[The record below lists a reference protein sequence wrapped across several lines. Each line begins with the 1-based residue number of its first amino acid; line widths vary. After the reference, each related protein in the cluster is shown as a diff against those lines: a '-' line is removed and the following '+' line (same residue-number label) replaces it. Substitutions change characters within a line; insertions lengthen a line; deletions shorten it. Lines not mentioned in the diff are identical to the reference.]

1 VLLALALGTGGL
13 PALAVQPEGVL
24 LAQAAAGQKPVPAE
38 VQGWFY
44 GALAAYE
51 RANPTEAL
59 RLQQQVV
66 AWVRAN
72 RGPVDADLASAL
84 NNLGLFLGAVGRRS
98 EALAPTEEAV
108 KIYRDLAKSNPAF
121 LGDLAGALNNLGKAL
136 TEVGRRAEALA
147 PSEEA
152 VKIYRELAKSNPA
165 FLGGLARALNNLGIR
180 YSDLGRRA
188 EALAPSEEAVKI
200 YRELAKSN
208 PAFLGD
214 LAMALNN
221 LGKALSEVSRRSE
234 ALAPTEEAVKIYRD
248 LAKSNPAFLG
258 DLAGVLNNLAYNYS
272 DLGRRSEALAPT
284 EEAVKIYRD
293 LAKSNPAF
301 LGDLAGVLNN
311 LGIHDG
317 HLGRRTEALAP
328 REEAVKIY
336 RGLAKSNPAFLG
348 NLALALNNLGGAVS
362 EVGRRAEALAPAEEA
377 VKIFR
382 ELAKSNPAFLGDLAM
397 ALNNLGKALSEVG
410 RSPEALSPTEEAV
423 KIYRDLAKG
432 NTAFLEEL
440 AQSTTN
446 LAILQ
451 IQQGNPGAA
460 IPLLRE
466 SMASEALFLQQQL
479 PLMPEEQRQALVDT
493 LGSRWLQPF
502 SQAEQGPAG
511 GELALYTRLNRY
523 APLQSIERRQAIL
536 SRSSGAPRQLVDR
549 LSALTAEL
557 ANANLDVNKRQQAQE
572 ESQRLQAEL
581 YRQLPELKPRLVEP
595 SEVAQR
601 LPADGV
607 LVELQRYS
615 PYDPSKPEGQRIGAE
630 RYLALVLQRS
640 GTIQAVDLGLAQPL
654 EQAIATALTATIGQ
668 TAAAAPAWAA
678 VAEKVFGPLQA
689 AIGGQRR
696 WFIAP
701 DGELHRVPF
710 SALAVLAGGIRVL
723 PEGVKLQS
731 LGSGRDLLPL
741 PAASSQARATTTAL
755 VLANPTTR
763 GWPDLEGADA
773 EGAAVATALR
783 VPLQRGPA
791 ATVAQLQQAKSPR
804 VIHVAGHGYFDP
816 EAKGDPLLASGLV
829 LAGADSSKLPS
840 RAATATAASAAT
852 GQIQR
857 QNQDDGYLSAKE
869 AARLQLDGTQLVVL
883 SACET
888 GLGNQRTG
896 EGVFGLQ
903 RALTVAGARGTLLSL
918 WKVPDAAS
926 RTFMERFY
934 ALLSQGMAPS
944 AAVRQVQAE
953 FRSQPTIGGK
963 AKLAGWSDPYYWA
976 AWQYS
981 GVPE

>member
-1 VLLALALGTGGL
+1 MALNNLGVRYSALGRRAEALA
-13 PALAVQPEGVL
+13 
-24 LAQAAAGQKPVPAE
+24 
-38 VQGWFY
+38 
-44 GALAAYE
+44 
-51 RANPTEAL
+51 PTEEA
-59 RLQQQVV
+59 
-66 AWVRAN
+66 VRVY
-72 RGPVDADLASAL
+72 RGLAKSNPAFLGDLASAL
-84 NNLGLFLGAVGRRS
+84 NNLGASYSDLGRRR

-108 KIYRDLAKSNPAF
+108 KVYRDLAKSNPAF
-121 LGDLAGALNNLGKAL
+121 LGDLA
-136 TEVGRRAEALA
+136 
-147 PSEEA
+147 
-152 VKIYRELAKSNPA
+152 
-165 FLGGLARALNNLGIR
+165 RALNNLGVF
-180 YSDLGRRA
+180 YSDLGRR
-188 EALAPSEEAVKI
+188 
-200 YRELAKSN
+200 
-208 PAFLGD
+208 G
-214 LAMALNN
+214 
-221 LGKALSEVSRRSE
+221 E
-234 ALAPTEEAVKIYRD
+234 ALAPTEEAVKVYRD
-248 LAKSNPAFLG
+248 LAKSNPAFL
-258 DLAGVLNNLAYNYS
+258 
-272 DLGRRSEALAPT
+272 
-284 EEAVKIYRD
+284 
-293 LAKSNPAF
+293 
-301 LGDLAGVLNN
+301 
-311 LGIHDG
+311 
-317 HLGRRTEALAP
+317 
-328 REEAVKIY
+328 
-336 RGLAKSNPAFLG
+336 
-348 NLALALNNLGGAVS
+348 
-362 EVGRRAEALAPAEEA
+362 
-377 VKIFR
+377 
-382 ELAKSNPAFLGDLAM
+382 
-397 ALNNLGKALSEVG
+397 
-410 RSPEALSPTEEAV
+410 
-423 KIYRDLAKG
+423 
-432 NTAFLEEL
+432 EEL
-440 AQSTTN
+440 ARSTTN
-446 LAILQ
+446 LADLQ

-479 PLMPEEQRQALVDT
+479 PLMAEERRQALVDT
-493 LGSRWLQPF
+493 LGNRWQQPF
-502 SQAEQGPAG
+502 SQAQQGAAG
-511 GELALYTRLNRY
+511 AELALYTRLNRY
-523 APLQSIERRQAIL
+523 APLQDVERRQAVL

-549 LSALTAEL
+549 LAALTAEL

-595 SEVAQR
+595 TEVAQR

-615 PYDPSKPEGQRIGAE
+615 PYDPAKPEAQRFGTE

-640 GTIQAVDLGLAQPL
+640 GTIQAVDLGPAQPL

-710 SALAVLAGGIRVL
+710 SALAVLAGGSRVL
-723 PEGVKLQS
+723 PEGVSLQTI
-731 LGSGRDLLPL
+731 GSGRDLLPL
-741 PAASSQARATTTAL
+741 TTAGAKARATTTAL

-804 VIHVAGHGYFDP
+804 LIHVAGHGYFDP
-816 EAKGDPLLASGLV
+816 DAQGDPLLASGLV
-829 LAGADSSKLPS
+829 LAGADATRLPS
-840 RAATATAASAAT
+840 KTQSAPGGVAQPAA
-852 GQIQR
+852 G
-857 QNQDDGYLSAKE
+857 QDDGYLSAKE

-934 ALLSQGMAPS
+934 ALLGQGLAPG

-963 AKLAGWSDPYYWA
+963 AKLASWSDPYYWA

>member
-1 VLLALALGTGGL
+1 MRLLLPRCLPVLLALALGPVGL

-38 VQGWFY
+38 VQGWAD
-44 GALAAYE
+44 GAVAAH
-51 RANPTEAL
+51 RRGDPAEAL

-66 AWVRAN
+66 AWLRAN
-72 RGPVDADLASAL
+72 RGPVDAELASAL
-84 NNLGLFLGAVGRRS
+84 NNLGLFLGAVGRRA

-108 KIYRDLAKSNPAF
+108 KLYRDLAKSNPAF
-121 LGDLAGALNNLGKAL
+121 LGDLANALNSLG
-136 TEVGRRAEALA
+136 V
-147 PSEEA
+147 
-152 VKIYRELAKSNPA
+152 IY
-165 FLGGLARALNNLGIR
+165 G
-180 YSDLGRRA
+180 DLGRRA
-188 EALAPSEEAVKI
+188 EALAP
-200 YRELAKSN
+200 
-208 PAFLGD
+208 
-214 LAMALNN
+214 
-221 LGKALSEVSRRSE
+221 
-234 ALAPTEEAVKIYRD
+234 TEEAVKLYRD

-258 DLAGVLNNLAYNYS
+258 DLARALNNLGVSYR
-272 DLGRRSEALAPT
+272 DLGRRAEALAPT
-284 EEAVKIYRD
+284 EEAVKLYRD

-301 LGDLAGVLNN
+301 L
-311 LGIHDG
+311 
-317 HLGRRTEALAP
+317 
-328 REEAVKIY
+328 
-336 RGLAKSNPAFLG
+336 
-348 NLALALNNLGGAVS
+348 
-362 EVGRRAEALAPAEEA
+362 
-377 VKIFR
+377 
-382 ELAKSNPAFLGDLAM
+382 
-397 ALNNLGKALSEVG
+397 
-410 RSPEALSPTEEAV
+410 
-423 KIYRDLAKG
+423 
-432 NTAFLEEL
+432 EEL
-440 AQSTTN
+440 ARSTTN
-446 LAILQ
+446 LANLQ

-466 SMASEALFLQQQL
+466 SMASEALFLQKQL
-479 PLMPEEQRQALVDT
+479 PLMAEERRQALVNT
-493 LGSRWLQPF
+493 LGSRWEQPF
-502 SQAEQGPAG
+502 SQAQQGEAG
-511 GELALYTRLNRY
+511 AELALYTRLNRY
-523 APLQSIERRQAIL
+523 APLQDVERRQAAL

-549 LSALTAEL
+549 LTALTAEL
-557 ANANLDVNKRQQAQE
+557 ANANLDANKRQQAQE

-581 YRQLPELKPRLVEP
+581 FDQLPELKPRLVEP
-595 SEVAQR
+595 KDVAQR

-615 PYDPSKPEGQRIGAE
+615 PYDPSKPEGQRFGPE

-640 GTIQAVDLGLAQPL
+640 GTIQAVDLGPAQPL
-654 EQAIATALTATIGQ
+654 EQAIATALGATKDQ

-678 VAEKVFGPLQA
+678 VADKVFGPLQA

-696 WFIAP
+696 WLISP

-710 SALAVLAGGIRVL
+710 SALAVLAGSSRVL
-723 PEGVKLQS
+723 PEGVRLQTV
-731 LGSGRDLLPL
+731 GSGRDLLPL
-741 PAASSQARATTTAL
+741 PAAGATASAASTAL

-763 GWPDLEGADA
+763 GWPDLPAAEA
-773 EGAAVATALR
+773 EGLTVAAALKA
-783 VPLQRGPA
+783 PLQQGPA
-791 ATVAQLQQAKSPR
+791 ATVGLLQQTIGPR

-829 LAGADSSKLPS
+829 LAGADATRLPS
-840 RAATATAASAAT
+840 KTQSAPGGVAQPTA
-852 GQIQR
+852 G
-857 QNQDDGYLSAKE
+857 QDDGYLSAKE

-934 ALLSQGMAPS
+934 ALLGQGMAPS

-963 AKLAGWSDPYYWA
+963 AKLASWSDPYYWA